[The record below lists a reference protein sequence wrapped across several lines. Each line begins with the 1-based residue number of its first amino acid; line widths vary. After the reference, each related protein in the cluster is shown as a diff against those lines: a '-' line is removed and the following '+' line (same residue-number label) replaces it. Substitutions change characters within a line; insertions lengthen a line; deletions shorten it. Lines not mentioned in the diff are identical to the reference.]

1 MQERPV
7 HGPDPHVSG
16 DFSRHRRRRANVY
29 SYTMDVDGLKLSASP
44 AILEFESVGDGTK
57 LTLTSTA
64 RLLDGND
71 DPAERERGTRELF
84 DMLGASLDTL

>member
-16 DFSRHRRRRANVY
+16 HLSRHRRRRANVY

-44 AILEFESVGDGTK
+44 AILEFEAVGDGTK
-57 LTLTSTA
+57 AHSH
-64 RLLDGND
+64 
-71 DPAERERGTRELF
+71 E
-84 DMLGASLDTL
+84 LGAFPRCQQRPG